1 MWASE
6 MRGHGAWVNG
16 QRRGEGPDGDLRPLF
31 LVELRVGRGDAGDLE
46 GMQAALRLAVARLAR
61 SGVAIRWAGSVS
73 QPGDS
78 RCLCLVEASELADV
92 ALARDTA
99 GLTATVQ
106 LTEEERP

>member
-1 MWASE
+1 
-6 MRGHGAWVNG
+6 VNG
-16 QRRGEGPDGDLRPLF
+16 QRRGEGPDGDRCPLF

-46 GMQAALRLAVARLAR
+46 GMQAALRLAVSRLAR
-61 SGVAIRWAGSVS
+61 RGVAIRWAGSVS
-73 QPGDS
+73 QPGDG
-78 RCLCLVEASELADV
+78 RCLCLVEASELAHV